1 MGEPLRVGV
10 VGCGVISEQY
20 LTTLVG
26 AAEVDVVAVADVDR
40 TRADVTAQRRGLR
53 AVDLPELYALDGLE
67 WVLDLTT
74 PAAHEQVALD
84 AIAHG
89 RSVHNEKPL
98 CSTVAAARRVL
109 EAAGAAGLAVG
120 GAPDTVLGTGVQTAR
135 AAVEAGAIGRP
146 VAATA
151 TMACGGHEAWHPQPD
166 FYYAPGGGPLL
177 DMGPY
182 YLTTL
187 VHLLGPVT
195 AVQGVATR
203 PRTHRTIGQGPRAG
217 EQVPVDVATHVT
229 ALVEHASGAVTTLL
243 MSFDAPATT
252 ASPIE
257 VHGEEGSLLVP
268 DPNRFDG
275 DVRVHAR
282 GDEWRTLPVSAGYAG
297 AGRGVGLVDAARSA
311 DRRTTR
317 ASADV
322 ALHVLDTMETVLRAA
337 DARTRLEVATTCDVP
352 PLVPLTDLTPLSD
365 PNPGRP
371 DMPTPT
377 PHARAAS

>member
-10 VGCGVISEQY
+10 VGCGVISNAY
-20 LTTLVG
+20 LTT
-26 AAEVDVVAVADVDR
+26 AATAPDLEIVAVADLDR
-40 TRADVTAQRRGLR
+40 ARADTTAQRHGVR
-53 AVDLPELYALDGLE
+53 ALDLPDLLAHDDVE

-74 PAAHEQVALD
+74 PAAHEEVALA
-84 AIAHG
+84 AISHG
-89 RSVHNEKPL
+89 RSVYNEKPF
-98 CSTVAAARRVL
+98 CATVEQAQRVL
-109 EAAGAAGLAVG
+109 DAATAAGVALG

-135 AAVEAGAIGRP
+135 RVVESGALGRP

-229 ALVEHASGAVTTLL
+229 ALVEHASGAVTTLV
-243 MSFDAPATT
+243 MSFDAPASL
-252 ASPIE
+252 ARPIE
-257 VHGEEGSLLVP
+257 VHGEQGSLLVP

-275 DVRVHAR
+275 DVQVHAR
-282 GDEWRTLPVSAGYAG
+282 GDQWRTVPPSAGYTN
-297 AGRGVGLVDAARSA
+297 AGRGAGLVDAARST

-322 ALHVLDTMETVLRAA
+322 ALHVLDTMQTVLRAA
-337 DARTRLEVATTCDVP
+337 DTGTRLPVASTCVIP
-352 PLVPLTDLTPLSD
+352 SLVPLADLTT
-365 PNPGRP
+365 PGSP
-371 DMPTPT
+371 DMTTPA
-377 PHARAAS
+377 PSARAAS

>member
-10 VGCGVISEQY
+10 VGCGVISNAY
-20 LTTLVG
+20 LTT
-26 AAEVDVVAVADVDR
+26 AATTRDLEVVAVADLDR
-40 TRADVTAQRRGLR
+40 ARADATAAQHGVR
-53 AVDLPELYALDGLE
+53 ALDLPDLLAHDDVE

-74 PAAHEQVALD
+74 PAAHEEVAL
-84 AIAHG
+84 AAVAHG
-89 RSVHNEKPL
+89 RSVYNEKPF
-98 CSTVAAARRVL
+98 CATVASARHVLDAA
-109 EAAGAAGLAVG
+109 ATAGVALG

-135 AAVEAGAIGRP
+135 AAVESGAIGRP

-195 AVQGVATR
+195 AVQGVATQ

-217 EQVPVDVATHVT
+217 ELVPVGVATHVT
-229 ALVEHASGAVTTLL
+229 ALVEHASGAVTTLV
-243 MSFDAPATT
+243 MSFDAPASM
-252 ASPIE
+252 ARPIE

-268 DPNRFDG
+268 DPNRFEG
-275 DVRVHAR
+275 DVLVHAR
-282 GDEWRTLPVSAGYAG
+282 GGEWQTLPPSAGYTN
-297 AGRGVGLVDAARSA
+297 AGRGAGLVDAARSA

-337 DARTRLEVATTCDVP
+337 DAGTRLAVTSTCDVP
-352 PLVPLTDLTPLSD
+352 PLVPLADLTT
-365 PNPGRP
+365 PGRP
-371 DMPTPT
+371 DMARTPSAPLT
-377 PHARAAS
+377 RAAS

>member
-10 VGCGVISEQY
+10 VGCGVISHAY
-20 LTTLVG
+20 LTT
-26 AAEVDVVAVADVDR
+26 AAGTPDLEVVAVADLDR
-40 TRADVTAQRRGLR
+40 ARAEETARRHDVPVL
-53 AVDLPELYALDGLE
+53 DLPDLLADDRVE

-74 PAAHEQVALD
+74 PAAHEEVALA

-89 RSVHNEKPL
+89 RSVYNEKPL
-98 CSTVAAARRVL
+98 CATVEQARRVL
-109 EAAGAAGLAVG
+109 DAAAHAGVAVG

-151 TMACGGHEAWHPQPD
+151 TMASGGHEAWHPHPD

-182 YLTTL
+182 YLTAL

-203 PRTHRTIGQGPRAG
+203 PRSHRTIAQGPRAG
-217 EQVPVDVATHVT
+217 ERVPVDVATHVT

-243 MSFDAPATT
+243 MSFDAPASL
-252 ASPIE
+252 ARPLE
-257 VHGEEGSLLVP
+257 VHGEDGSLLVP

-275 DVRVHAR
+275 DVQVHAR
-282 GDEWRTLPVSAGYAG
+282 GDAWRTLPVTAGYAG
-297 AGRGVGLVDAARSA
+297 AGRGAGLVDAARSA

-322 ALHVLDTMETVLRAA
+322 ALHVLDTMQTVLRAA
-337 DARTRLEVATTCDVP
+337 DAGARLEVASTCDVP
-352 PLVPLTDLTPLSD
+352 PLVPLTDLAT
-365 PNPGRP
+365 RP
-371 DMPTPT
+371 E
-377 PHARAAS
+377 A

>member
-1 MGEPLRVGV
+1 MGEPLRVGI
-10 VGCGVISEQY
+10 VGCGVISEAY
-20 LTTLVG
+20 LTT
-26 AAEVDVVAVADVDR
+26 AASTSELEVVAVADLDR
-40 TRADVTAQRRGLR
+40 TRADATAARHGVR
-53 AVDLPELYALDGLE
+53 ALDLPALLAHDDVE

-74 PAAHEQVALD
+74 PAAHEEVALA

-89 RSVHNEKPL
+89 RSVYNEKPL
-98 CSTVAAARRVL
+98 CATVEEAHRVVEAAR
-109 EAAGAAGLAVG
+109 AAGVAVG

-135 AAVEAGAIGRP
+135 AAVASGAIGRP

-195 AVQGVATR
+195 AVQGLATR

-217 EQVPVDVATHVT
+217 EQVPVGVATHVT

-243 MSFDAPATT
+243 MSFDAPASL
-252 ASPIE
+252 ARPIE

-275 DVRVHAR
+275 EVRVHAR
-282 GDEWRTLPVSAGYAG
+282 GDEWRTLPPSAGYRD

-337 DARTRLEVATTCDVP
+337 DAGTRLEVASTCDVP
-352 PLVPLTDLTPLSD
+352 PPVPLTDLD
-365 PNPGRP
+365 APGRP
-371 DMPTPT
+371 DMARTTPPT
-377 PHARAAS
+377 RIAS

>member
-10 VGCGVISEQY
+10 VGCGVISEAY
-20 LTTLVG
+20 LTTAAG
-26 AAEVDVVAVADVDR
+26 APDLEIVAVADLDR
-40 TRADVTAQRRGLR
+40 ARADATAARHGVR
-53 AVDLPELYALDGLE
+53 AVDLPDLLALDGLE

-74 PAAHEQVALD
+74 PAAHEEVAL
-84 AIAHG
+84 AAVAHG
-89 RSVHNEKPL
+89 RSVYNEKPL
-98 CSTVAAARRVL
+98 CATVEQAHRVLDAAA
-109 EAAGAAGLAVG
+109 AAGVAVG

-135 AAVEAGAIGRP
+135 AAVESGAIGRP

-151 TMACGGHEAWHPQPD
+151 TMASGGHEAWHPHPD

-182 YLTTL
+182 YLTAL

-203 PRTHRTIGQGPRAG
+203 PRAHRTIGQGPRSG
-217 EQVPVDVATHVT
+217 ERVPVDVATHVT

-243 MSFDAPATT
+243 MSFDAPASL
-252 ASPIE
+252 ARPLEI
-257 VHGEEGSLLVP
+257 HGEEGSLLVP
-268 DPNRFDG
+268 DPNRFEG

-282 GDEWRTLPVSAGYAG
+282 GDEWRTLPPSAGYVG
-297 AGRGVGLVDAARSA
+297 AGRGAGLVDAARSA

-317 ASADV
+317 ASAGV

-337 DARTRLEVATTCDVP
+337 DAGARLEVASTCDVP
-352 PLVPLTDLTPLSD
+352 PLVPLTALAT
-365 PNPGRP
+365 RP
-371 DMPTPT
+371 E
-377 PHARAAS
+377 A